1 MLFSYIYS
9 AQKNN
14 PVQIVSIMEERIARI
29 CYNENDW
36 KRPSGRNGKGTL
48 KKSFEFIHGF
58 GHEEWLFDGTKII
71 DGYHYGFLQAVNG
84 FIYAGEFFTIHL
96 FAYSKTKG
104 KLYLGAINN
113 VECLDEKTARWT
125 YGQYLKRGWINK
137 MKEDILAVGGDA
149 SPLDKDKHNAFNI
162 RFRFEDVHVN
172 LSNPR
177 IISQDDPNT
186 RAKYYKLYSKKA
198 DFVFSPVVDTRR
210 TGSGRKGTDAKSEKR
225 VSFNT
230 DIRRTSYDPQ
240 HNKIQNAV
248 KRYLLDSGDY
258 SSVTLE
264 HDFVDLMAET
274 PSGEMHYFEVKTANA
289 KGSIREA
296 LGQILEY
303 AYYPGCSRADKLFII
318 APEPADE
325 YDQSYLRM
333 LRERFGIPVWFRHY
347 CTLTKT
353 LSPIQ

>member
-1 MLFSYIYS
+1 MHPTS
-9 AQKNN
+9 Q
-14 PVQIVSIMEERIARI
+14 PVINDPIMEERIARI

-48 KKSFEFIHGF
+48 KKSFEFTHGF
-58 GHEEWLFDGTKII
+58 GHEEWLFDRTKII
-71 DGYHYGFLQAVNG
+71 DGYHYSFLQAVND
-84 FIYAGEFFTIHL
+84 FLYAGEVFTIHL

-104 KLYLGAINN
+104 KLYLGVINN

-125 YGQYLKRGWINK
+125 YGQYLKQGWINE
-137 MKEDILAVGGDA
+137 MKEDIIAVGGDA
-149 SPLDKDKHNAFNI
+149 SPLDKDKDKHKAFNI

-172 LSNPR
+172 LSNPK

-186 RAKYYKLYSKKA
+186 RAKYYKLYSKKD
-198 DFVFSPVVDTRR
+198 DFVFSPVVDTRK
-210 TGSGRKGTDAKSEKR
+210 TGSGRKGTDAKSEKH

-230 DIRRTSYDPQ
+230 DIRRTTYDPQ

-248 KRYLLDSGDY
+248 KRYLLDSGEY
-258 SSVTLE
+258 GSITLE

-289 KGSIREA
+289 KRSIREA
-296 LGQILEY
+296 LGQLLEY
-303 AYYPGCSRADKLFII
+303 AYYPDQKRADKLFII
-318 APEPADE
+318 APEAADE
-325 YDQSYLRM
+325 YDLSYLRM

-347 CTLTKT
+347 SPHTKSFS
-353 LSPIQ
+353 SPQ